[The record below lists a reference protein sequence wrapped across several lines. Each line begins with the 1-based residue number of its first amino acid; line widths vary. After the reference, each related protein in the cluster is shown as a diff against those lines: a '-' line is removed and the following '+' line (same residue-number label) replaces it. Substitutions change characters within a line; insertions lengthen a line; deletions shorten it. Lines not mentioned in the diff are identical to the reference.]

1 MRASFLWVLSAA
13 LALVACGSEEPP
25 CEAPDGCLAVS
36 RIAGS
41 CQCLDWKVVSD
52 EIVPLKFLVTG
63 VLATP
68 PGNQSGVSYGDASLI
83 GPGNPS
89 GKSQL
94 GTRLRAVLRDAS
106 GKRTVLS
113 AEVPSVAGQGQYTL
127 TALGGT
133 TLAVGMAPG
142 NGIGL
147 ENVLDIYPPTAHQ
160 VMVWVNPALRIA
172 RDAGGHVR
180 GIWGWSGTCFGP
192 PGANGGSGTC
202 SAPNVFMVTLDQ
214 IAGNDAGSFAWEA
227 AFLGTLT
234 QSERAAIRAY
244 DRFSGVPFFPTAAE
258 LDADPRFVRLAEVNV
273 DPLGSHFP
281 APVEWTPCSSVARD
295 EDFPVFATMEIPLS
309 ASESVLIE
317 QSWLSTT
324 LDCSTQTLGL
334 FAGTS
339 TPGCHLDATAYLD
352 RMFGT
357 LAFLPVGSRPACTV
371 P

>member
-1 MRASFLWVLSAA
+1 MARACSADKGGSMRASFLWVLSAA

-83 GPGNPS
+83 GPGNPP

-113 AEVPSVAGQGQYTL
+113 AEVPSVAGQGQYML

-147 ENVLDIYPPTAHQ
+147 GNVLDIYPPTAHR
-160 VMVWVNPALRIA
+160 VMVWVNPALRIV
-172 RDAGGHVR
+172 RDAGGHMR
-180 GIWGWSGTCFGP
+180 GMWGWSGTCFSP
-192 PGANGGSGTC
+192 EGASGGSGTC
-202 SAPNVFMVTLDQ
+202 SAPNVFMYSLDE
-214 IAGNDAGSFAWEA
+214 IAGNVAGAPSRGRPRSWARSRSPSAPRSSRTTGSRGSRSSRRLPSWTRIRGSFA
-227 AFLGTLT
+227 
-234 QSERAAIRAY
+234 
-244 DRFSGVPFFPTAAE
+244 
-258 LDADPRFVRLAEVNV
+258 
-273 DPLGSHFP
+273 
-281 APVEWTPCSSVARD
+281 
-295 EDFPVFATMEIPLS
+295 
-309 ASESVLIE
+309 
-317 QSWLSTT
+317 
-324 LDCSTQTLGL
+324 
-334 FAGTS
+334 
-339 TPGCHLDATAYLD
+339 
-352 RMFGT
+352 
-357 LAFLPVGSRPACTV
+357 SRR
-371 P
+371 